1 MLIIIST
8 PTSTRVKKAVK
19 DESRRSRGGAR
30 GGRRRH
36 FADDEHDVDDGAN
49 DDDGY
54 DHEHGYAHE
63 WD

>member
-1 MLIIIST
+1 M
-8 PTSTRVKKAVK
+8 RA
-19 DESRRSRGGAR
+19 GGV
-30 GGRRRH
+30 GGEPE
-36 FADDEHDVDDGAN
+36 EHDVDDGAN